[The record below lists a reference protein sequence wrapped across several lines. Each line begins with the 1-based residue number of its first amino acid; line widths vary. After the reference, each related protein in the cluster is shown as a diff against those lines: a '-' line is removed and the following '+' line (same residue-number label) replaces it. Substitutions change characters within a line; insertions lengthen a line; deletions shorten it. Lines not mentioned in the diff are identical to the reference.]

1 MTIPQT
7 MKAAVVTELGKPL
20 DIREHPVPQIGAG
33 QVLVAGPYAC
43 LHDTCDGRCR
53 IRR

>member
-33 QVLVAGPYAC
+33 QVLITELPTTHVIA
-43 LHDTCDGRCR
+43 LQIDMT
-53 IRR
+53 